1 MNIVYVLTFIVV
13 IIVAFALY
21 FLMDSHINI
30 TGGVEVSESY
40 KRYCI
45 VNSLE
50 DLILK
55 YPNQYEL
62 HNILERFIIT
72 AYPNLTSP
80 DAETNMITQLK
91 EKRLPSIIYNKVLE
105 LIKNPPCA
113 KLPVLKVS
121 NNDNVVTFN
130 YGILNFTMPKYRYD
144 LLKKNGSDEDIVQCI
159 LEYASL
165 MPSSQQW
172 SIPLQEY
179 KKYVLNAKTDVVEG
193 FASPF
198 NSQIMRLIDELP
210 NKKLNFCSLA
220 ECDKQFGSLGNFFE
234 QDFTGKTV
242 IVNPPFIE
250 SILHS
255 AAKKCLETLDKGDAN
270 FIFYGPAWYDS
281 PFYELL
287 DSDTI
292 KQKYNVTKRILPKF
306 KHSYEDLLTNKFIK
320 ATFNSVVF
328 EVSNK

>member
-13 IIVAFALY
+13 IIIAFALY
-21 FLMDSHINI
+21 FLMDSQLYIM
-30 TGGVEVSESY
+30 GGVEVSESY

-55 YPNQYEL
+55 HPNQYEL

-72 AYPNLTSP
+72 AYPNLTSE

-91 EKRLPSIIYNKVLE
+91 EKKLPITIYNEIIESL
-105 LIKNPPCA
+105 KNPPCVT
-113 KLPVLKVS
+113 LPMLKVS
-121 NNDNVVTFN
+121 TNEDVTFD
-130 YGILNFTMPKYRYD
+130 YGILNFTMPKYRYN
-144 LLKKNGSDEDIVQCI
+144 LLKKNGSDDEIVQCI

-172 SIPLQEY
+172 SIPLDEY
-179 KKYVLNAKTDVVEG
+179 KKFVLNAETDIIEG

-198 NSQIMRLIDELP
+198 NSQIMRLIDEFP
-210 NKKLNFCSLA
+210 NKKLNFCSLS
-220 ECDKQFGSLGNFFE
+220 ECDKQFGSLGNFFD
-234 QDFTGKTV
+234 QDFIGKTI

-250 SILHS
+250 NILES
-255 AAKKCLETLDKGDAN
+255 AAKKCLETLDKGDAK

-287 DSDTI
+287 DSVET
-292 KQKYNVTKRILPKF
+292 KQKYNVTKRNLMKF
-306 KHSYEDLLTNKFIK
+306 QYSYEDLLNDKTIK

-328 EVSNK
+328 EISNKV